1 MRHGPDGGVLDV
13 GRRTR
18 TISPALRRAL
28 AARDGKCRFP
38 GCTARRCDAH
48 HIEHWADGGET
59 ALPNLVL
66 LWRRHHRAVHE
77 GRFRL
82 HVDADGKA
90 TFLRPGGRPLP
101 EAPEAPSW
109 DGPAL
114 APVDLRLAAAG
125 IGIDADTA
133 PRWQGERLD
142 LGWPSAC
149 CGARDRRRPRAGRSR
164 GNVRTVTAGGRSRQR
179 LSSVLGAGAV
189 PRSAPRPSR
198 DPASLSRRHSPRVPA
213 EACHLPSRR
222 WPPTVEPAVGRGG
235 LSYIAVGGDP

>member
-1 MRHGPDGGVLDV
+1 MLITSSTGP
-13 GRRTR
+13 T
-18 TISPALRRAL
+18 
-28 AARDGKCRFP
+28 AARQRSRTWCCCGGGTTGRSTKAAS
-38 GCTARRCDAH
+38 GCTWTPTARRRFCGPA
-48 HIEHWADGGET
+48 GGRCRKRRRPPPGT
-59 ALPNLVL
+59 GRR
-66 LWRRHHRAVHE
+66 WRRLTCDWR
-77 GRFRL
+77 RR
-82 HVDADGKA
+82 
-90 TFLRPGGRPLP
+90 
-101 EAPEAPSW
+101 
-109 DGPAL
+109 
-114 APVDLRLAAAG
+114 G